1 MPYINP
7 HRRRIEFPRVRCVS
21 RMRGIVMTTPL
32 RIVAVSGSLQ
42 QPSRTRALTVSLL
55 TGLERALVADKHNV
69 HSHLVDLGEI
79 SEPLARTFSRVS
91 ATRDLEA
98 HLRAIET
105 ADALIVASPVYRAS
119 YTGLFK
125 HLFDLVHHET
135 LFDVPVLLAAT
146 GGSERHALVIDH
158 QLRPLLSFFQA
169 YTLPVGVYG
178 SEADFNDHR
187 VSSPLLSAR
196 IALAIERAA
205 PLIAQRPRRAD
216 VQIAA

>member
-1 MPYINP
+1 
-7 HRRRIEFPRVRCVS
+7 
-21 RMRGIVMTTPL
+21 MTTPL

-42 QPSRTRALTVSLL
+42 QPSRTRALTVALL
-55 TGLERALVADKHNV
+55 QGLERALVAERREV
-69 HSHLVDLGEI
+69 QTHLVDLGEV
-79 SEPLARTFSRVS
+79 SASLGNTFSR
-91 ATRDLEA
+91 AHAGGELES

-125 HLFDLVHHET
+125 HLFDLIHHEA

-169 YTLPVGVYG
+169 HTLPVGVYG
-178 SEADFNDHR
+178 SEADFHDYR
-187 VSSPLLSAR
+187 VSSEPLNTR

-205 PLIAQRPRRAD
+205 PVIAQRPRRHGD

>member
-1 MPYINP
+1 
-7 HRRRIEFPRVRCVS
+7 
-21 RMRGIVMTTPL
+21 MTTPL

-55 TGLERALVADKHNV
+55 TGLERALVAEKRDV
-69 HSHLVDLGEI
+69 QSHLVDLGEI
-79 SEPLARTFSRVS
+79 SESLARTFSRAS
-91 ATRDLEA
+91 APRELEA

-169 YTLPVGVYG
+169 HTLPVGVYG
-178 SEADFNDHR
+178 SEADFHDYR
-187 VSSPLLSAR
+187 VSSQLLSAR

-205 PLIAQRPRRAD
+205 PLVAQRPRRTD